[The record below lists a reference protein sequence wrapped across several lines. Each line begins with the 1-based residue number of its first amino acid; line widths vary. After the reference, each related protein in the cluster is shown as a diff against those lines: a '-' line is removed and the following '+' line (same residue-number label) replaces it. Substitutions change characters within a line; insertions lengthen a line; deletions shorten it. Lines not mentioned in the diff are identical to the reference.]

1 MTRVEKDPLV
11 RTLFF
16 LIKALFVLALFG
28 GIGLLGYA
36 LIFDLPAPERD
47 VVIELPAPS
56 GQ

>member
-1 MTRVEKDPLV
+1 M

-16 LIKALFVLALFG
+16 LIKVLFVLAIFG

-36 LIFDLPAPERD
+36 LFFDLPAPERD